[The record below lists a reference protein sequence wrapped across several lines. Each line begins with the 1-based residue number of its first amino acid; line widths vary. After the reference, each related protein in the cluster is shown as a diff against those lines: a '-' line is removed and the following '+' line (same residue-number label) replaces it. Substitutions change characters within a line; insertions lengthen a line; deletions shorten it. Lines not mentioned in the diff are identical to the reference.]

1 MLRTLPPALRPFRSA
16 DYRAL
21 ALALA
26 VALFGAGM
34 WAVAM
39 VYEVMRLGGDA
50 LALSAVGAATS
61 IGLIVTALPG
71 GIAADRWPRRW
82 ILRGVSAI
90 NLAAVGAVVLLDAS
104 GSLQIWHLAVA
115 GAVIGAAEG
124 FFFPAYSAILPRVL
138 PEEDLLPA
146 NGLEGGMRPIL
157 VQAAGPALAG
167 VIVAAASPA
176 HAVLGICICHALAL
190 AGLFRLRREVDAREP
205 QIGDPIPVAPVEA
218 ESGFSASADST
229 RPVPDTGSVGVSHRS
244 AVRSVWED
252 IVEAVRF
259 ARSTRWFL
267 GTLLWAVV
275 LVFVFVGP
283 LEVLTPF
290 LLRDR
295 LGLGSAEFGI
305 VLAGAGI
312 GSAVGALVVG
322 NLPLPRRYLTV
333 MMWLWGA
340 PMALFAFYGF
350 ATELWQ
356 LVVIVAVNGACAAGG
371 NVIWGTLLQRRVP
384 RHMLGRVSSLD
395 FFVSL
400 ALMPLSMALAGP
412 LSQVLSLEWIFTAVA
427 VISVMITAIVWAFGR
442 FFVDEI
448 ENPLPDGNGTVGATD
463 SGSSRPFA

>member
-1 MLRTLPPALRPFRSA
+1 MFRTLPPALRPFRSP
-16 DYRAL
+16 DYRVL

-26 VALFGAGM
+26 IALFGAGM

-61 IGLIVTALPG
+61 FGLIATALLG

-82 ILRGVSAI
+82 ILRGVSAM
-90 NLAAVGAVVLLDAS
+90 NLGTVAVVVTLDAL
-104 GSLQIWHLAVA
+104 GALQIWQLAVA
-115 GAVIGAAEG
+115 GALIGAAEG

-176 HAVLGICICHALAL
+176 HAILGICVCHALAL
-190 AGLFRLRREVDAREP
+190 AGLFRLRRDVDAPDAVPES
-205 QIGDPIPVAPVEA
+205 APGAPATSV
-218 ESGFSASADST
+218 
-229 RPVPDTGSVGVSHRS
+229 RGSV
-244 AVRSVWED
+244 WTD
-252 IVEAVRF
+252 IAEAVRF
-259 ARSTRWFL
+259 ARRTRWFL

-275 LVFVFVGP
+275 LVFVFIGP

-312 GSAVGALVVG
+312 GSAVGAFVVG
-322 NLPLPRRYLTV
+322 NLRLPRRYLTV

-340 PMALFAFYGF
+340 PMALFAGFGF

-356 LVVIVAVNGACAAGG
+356 LVAIVAINGACAAGG

-412 LSQVLSLEWIFTAVA
+412 LAQVLSLETIFIGVA
-427 VISVMITAIVWAFGR
+427 VISVAVTALVWAVGR
-442 FFVDEI
+442 FSRDELAH
-448 ENPLPDGNGTVGATD
+448 PLPDANGTGATGD
-463 SGSSRPFA
+463 EDPIPAVS